1 MDKLSVFLLGSRGI
15 PAEHGAYEQF
25 CAKFCENNSDNYMKV
40 YVQSNTKDE
49 HAFSSN
55 VEKIFSPEFKI
66 IPGYQIIYDIHGLVR
81 YIRLSKKT
89 DRAVMFGYTAAPFF
103 WLATLFGR
111 KLIVNTDGYEYKRA
125 KWGRVARVYLRFCER
140 IVGLSPHDII
150 TDSTDI
156 HEYFKSK
163 YDKMGH
169 VIAYGLDPLE
179 EQSSPEIEGKYYHT
193 IMRLEPENNF
203 KMIIYAFL
211 QSKCKANFYVIGP
224 STNEFEVYWKSL
236 SSTQNKIGYEC
247 IYLGPI
253 YDRKKLQNIRYFSHG
268 YVHGHSVGGMNPVL
282 IESLV
287 FMQHRLVYLTP
298 HNFEVTGENQARYF
312 IGENMLA
319 KLFNDTSMMTPAQNT
334 HLDERFTWKS
344 ILESYNNL
352 LWMK

>member
-15 PAEHGAYEQF
+15 PAKHGAYEQF
-25 CAKFCENNSDNYMKV
+25 CAKFCENNSDNYLKV

-156 HEYFKSK
+156 HEYFKGK
-163 YDKMGH
+163 YDKVGH

-179 EQSSPEIEGKYYHT
+179 EQLSPEIEGKYYHS

-203 KMIIYAFL
+203 KMIINAFL
-211 QSKCKANFYVIGP
+211 QSECKANFYVIGP

-253 YDRKKLQNIRYFSHG
+253 YDRIKLQNIRYFSHG

-287 FMQHRLVYLTP
+287 FSQHRLVYLTP
-298 HNFEVTGENQARYF
+298 HNFEVTEENKAKYF
-312 IGENMLA
+312 IGEENLA
-319 KLFNDTSMMTPAQNT
+319 KLFNLTSEADTNKTQS
-334 HLDERFTWKS
+334 LDDRFTWEY
-344 ILESYNNL
+344 ILNRYNNL
-352 LWMK
+352 ILTK